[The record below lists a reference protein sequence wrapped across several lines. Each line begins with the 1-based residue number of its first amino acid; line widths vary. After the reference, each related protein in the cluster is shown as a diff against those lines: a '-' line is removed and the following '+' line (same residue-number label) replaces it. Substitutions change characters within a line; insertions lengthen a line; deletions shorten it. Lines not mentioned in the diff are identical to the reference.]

1 VVTHGELHVLPLS
14 LGAPEGLRIYQYPGL
29 VFYWLQ
35 HIAVQRPPI
44 PPEARS
50 ALALQVH
57 SPAPGSDPPP
67 IPFVHAEAQIVQS
80 LWEPVHSPL
89 PLHEELPVAVV
100 HLAGHGEASK
110 GEDACLILGT
120 EQRLGLH
127 ELLRS
132 RIRPEIVY
140 LSACLV
146 GRTSEDLDGDPLGM
160 VSGFFL
166 RGARCVV
173 APLVPISDFYAPL
186 LAALFHHALALQ
198 RSSDRPLDAH
208 AALGQAK
215 SQLQDGH
222 WPQAVI
228 DGVRSAYEDALAPQF
243 EPLLKAE
250 DPAFELLQPA
260 PSSWTGFVPAS
271 VRDDLR
277 WSIRKRVERDGAVTA
292 ARYGAQRVAA
302 LLVEARHTLGGQP
315 EVQDLLR
322 YVQVWG
328 APAQPG

>member
-1 VVTHGELHVLPLS
+1 M
-14 LGAPEGLRIYQYPGL
+14 R
-29 VFYWLQ
+29 
-35 HIAVQRPPI
+35 
-44 PPEARS
+44 
-50 ALALQVH
+50 
-57 SPAPGSDPPP
+57 
-67 IPFVHAEAQIVQS
+67 S

-100 HLAGHGEASK
+100 HLAGHGEATK

-132 RIRPEIVY
+132 RIRPQIVY

-186 LAALFHHALALQ
+186 LAALFHHALAQQ
-198 RSSDRPLDAH
+198 RSSDQPLDAH

-215 SQLQDGH
+215 SHLQDGH
-222 WPQAVI
+222 WPQAAI
-228 DGVRSAYEDALAPQF
+228 KGVRRAYVSALAPQ
-243 EPLLKAE
+243 LKQVLAAL
-250 DPAFELLQPA
+250 DVDDQHKRNLVDKELKEQVEHWL
-260 PSSWTGFVPAS
+260 SSDHEVPCS
-271 VRDDLR
+271 KGQLMGLRDDIQTMLR
-277 WSIRKRVERDGAVTA
+277 PDNTAEAASFGARRI
-292 ARYGAQRVAA
+292 ARMLVNGRSRLGA
-302 LLVEARHTLGGQP
+302 HP
-315 EVQDLLR
+315 KVQDLLR

-328 APAQPG
+328 APARPS